1 MLKNFGRLV
10 WKQSR
15 EMSVLNYPNHLL
27 YEIYTNQGYFYVAQ
41 DKKDDTFQIMDAHKF
56 NLTKTEL
63 ETYKTNPA
71 KNVFLPPLQ

>member
-27 YEIYTNQGYFYVAQ
+27 YEIYTNQGYFYVAH
-41 DKKDDTFQIMDAHKF
+41 DKIKDTFEVCDASKLGVPKHQLDSYVI
-56 NLTKTEL
+56 N
-63 ETYKTNPA
+63 
-71 KNVFLPPLQ
+71 KNNTLFLPPLQ